1 MATQPLPARPQSE
14 AAKSISPFRRNLTL
28 ALIGLVA
35 IINYVDRQAFT
46 VLMEDIKTEFVL
58 NDTVLGLIGGLVFGV
73 IYALA
78 AIPIARIADRTDR
91 PLVIAICLGFWS
103 LATAACGLAA
113 NAWHIAIARM
123 GIAVGESGSGPAGVA
138 LAAEIF
144 PDNRRV
150 LVLGTIQ
157 AASSIGLSVGV
168 VLTAWLATFL
178 SWRHTFIAIGL
189 PGILLALLVYFLAAE
204 PRRKEKLE
212 ASSSSKT
219 DDAPIPLGEAV
230 RIIAGTPALRW
241 LALLCIAVPMTG
253 FGFLMWGPSFL
264 QRVHGFN
271 MQEVS
276 WFGWAILAGLVSGN
290 LTAGWLG
297 DQYGSRHPRF
307 NAILAASGLLIAVP
321 FAAGFALL
329 PNAYAAIACF
339 VVLKFAMTLWMAPT
353 IALTFTLV
361 PVRMRATINSLM
373 NAIVILSG
381 IGFGFIVAG
390 ALSDAYSQA
399 FGANSLRYAL
409 LTMSSGL
416 IVGAFACIMAAR
428 SVARAKEKENA
439 TVAI

>member
-1 MATQPLPARPQSE
+1 MAIQTGVQAPQSE
-14 AAKSISPFRRNLTL
+14 AAKSVSKVRRNLTL

-73 IYALA
+73 VYALA
-78 AIPIARIADRTDR
+78 ALPIARIADRTDR
-91 PLVIAICLGFWS
+91 PLVISICLAFWS

-123 GIAVGESGSGPAGVA
+123 GIAIGESGSGPAGIA
-138 LAAEIF
+138 LASEIF
-144 PDNRRV
+144 PGNRRV

-168 VLTAWLATFL
+168 VLTAWLASFL
-178 SWRHTFIAIGL
+178 SWRHTFMAIGL
-189 PGILLALLVYFLAAE
+189 PGLLLAFLVYFIAAE
-204 PRRKEKLE
+204 PRRKEKADRILTGEPDE
-212 ASSSSKT
+212 A
-219 DDAPIPLGEAV
+219 PVPLGEAI
-230 RIIAGTPALRW
+230 RIIVGTPALRW

-271 MQEVS
+271 MQEVT

-297 DQYGSRHPRF
+297 DRYGAKHPRF
-307 NAILAASGLLIAVP
+307 NAILAASGLLFALP

-329 PNAYAAIACF
+329 PNGYAAIACF

-361 PVRMRATINSLM
+361 PIRMRATINSLM

-381 IGFGFIVAG
+381 VGFGFIVAG
-390 ALSDAYSQA
+390 ALSDAYNQA
-399 FGANSLRYAL
+399 FGNDSLRYAL
-409 LTMSSGL
+409 LTMSVGL
-416 IVGAFACIMAAR
+416 VIGAFACLMAAR
-428 SVARAKEKENA
+428 SVRLAKARDEAA
-439 TVAI
+439 PG

>member
-1 MATQPLPARPQSE
+1 
-14 AAKSISPFRRNLTL
+14 
-28 ALIGLVA
+28 
-35 IINYVDRQAFT
+35 
-46 VLMEDIKTEFVL
+46 
-58 NDTVLGLIGGLVFGV
+58 
-73 IYALA
+73 
-78 AIPIARIADRTDR
+78 
-91 PLVIAICLGFWS
+91 
-103 LATAACGLAA
+103 
-113 NAWHIAIARM
+113 
-123 GIAVGESGSGPAGVA
+123 
-138 LAAEIF
+138 
-144 PDNRRV
+144 
-150 LVLGTIQ
+150 
-157 AASSIGLSVGV
+157 
-168 VLTAWLATFL
+168 
-178 SWRHTFIAIGL
+178 
-189 PGILLALLVYFLAAE
+189 
-204 PRRKEKLE
+204 
-212 ASSSSKT
+212 
-219 DDAPIPLGEAV
+219 
-230 RIIAGTPALRW
+230 
-241 LALLCIAVPMTG
+241 
-253 FGFLMWGPSFL
+253 MWGPSFL